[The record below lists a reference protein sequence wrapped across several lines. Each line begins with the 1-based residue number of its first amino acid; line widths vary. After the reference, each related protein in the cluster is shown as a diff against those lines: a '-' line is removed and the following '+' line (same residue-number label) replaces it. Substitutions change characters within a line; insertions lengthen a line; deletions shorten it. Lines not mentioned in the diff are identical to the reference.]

1 MHCIRNFQNHVF
13 QLKILYILLRNSLQ
27 SQRGSQ
33 DVPRHCAGGIAVALV
48 VDRGNRYAQEATLTA
63 AEPLF
68 TGPNAFQFLPFSK
81 RGSLETVTL
90 VGNLCTAADVIAED
104 ICMPRLECGDN
115 VVITNAGAYAAALS
129 PMQFSA
135 QEKPVEVFLTQAGD
149 ILDS

>member
-1 MHCIRNFQNHVF
+1 M
-13 QLKILYILLRNSLQ
+13 
-27 SQRGSQ
+27 
-33 DVPRHCAGGIAVALV
+33 
-48 VDRGNRYAQEATLTA
+48 A

-68 TGPNAFQFLPFSK
+68 TVPNAFQFLPFSK

-135 QEKPVEVFLTQAGD
+135 QENLWRC
-149 ILDS
+149 S

>member
-1 MHCIRNFQNHVF
+1 M
-13 QLKILYILLRNSLQ
+13 Y
-27 SQRGSQ
+27 
-33 DVPRHCAGGIAVALV
+33 
-48 VDRGNRYAQEATLTA
+48 RYAQEATLTA